1 MFNRLIK
8 HLDSTRQHWS
18 TVFLEA
24 SPHTKPFSLK
34 CSKQQQNKC
43 GQDAGLQLVEAQLAD
58 TVSTLLSIKA
68 DVALTLGLNSVIK
81 HRSFTCQAVNISC

>member
-1 MFNRLIK
+1 MLDIKHFVNETCCMCSSVGEKTLIKNSVFNRLIK

-34 CSKQQQNKC
+34 CSKQQQNKS

-58 TVSTLLSIKA
+58 S
-68 DVALTLGLNSVIK
+68 
-81 HRSFTCQAVNISC
+81 